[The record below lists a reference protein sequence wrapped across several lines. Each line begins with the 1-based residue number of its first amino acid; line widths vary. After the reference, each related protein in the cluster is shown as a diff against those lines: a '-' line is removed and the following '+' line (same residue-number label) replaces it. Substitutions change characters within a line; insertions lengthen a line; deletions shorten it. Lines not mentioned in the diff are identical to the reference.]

1 MTFPACNPHAV
12 RYRGWRTAIP
22 LMVLA
27 FGLIGCSTYQNV
39 IDKFKDP
46 IVLKCPV
53 YKVVGSME
61 NLVRFRDG
69 PGRDLIDV
77 DFEGKITGVDLS
89 CLSEIDRKTKSGTLE
104 VDVTLRMVAS
114 RGPANRNRR
123 AKFDYFFKV
132 LDKRGNPIW
141 FLDED
146 GKKLEGIIQSVNIT
160 FPGNKTRIQFRTQPF
175 TMPLPINSQWSNR
188 YYRIFTGLKLTRE
201 ELQFNRDKFH
211 NSRARPPG

>member
-1 MTFPACNPHAV
+1 
-12 RYRGWRTAIP
+12 
-22 LMVLA
+22 MVLA

-53 YKVVGSME
+53 YKVVGNME

-89 CLSEIDRKTKSGTLE
+89 CLSEIDRETKSGTLE

-114 RGPANRNRR
+114 RGPANRNRKAR
-123 AKFDYFFKV
+123 FDYFFRV
-132 LDKRGNPIW
+132 FDKKGNPLLFVAAPRITSTLYS
-141 FLDED
+141 LDCNPSHM
-146 GKKLEGIIQSVNIT
+146 LIILYMS
-160 FPGNKTRIQFRTQPF
+160 
-175 TMPLPINSQWSNR
+175 TMTYPV
-188 YYRIFTGLKLTRE
+188 
-201 ELQFNRDKFH
+201 
-211 NSRARPPG
+211 